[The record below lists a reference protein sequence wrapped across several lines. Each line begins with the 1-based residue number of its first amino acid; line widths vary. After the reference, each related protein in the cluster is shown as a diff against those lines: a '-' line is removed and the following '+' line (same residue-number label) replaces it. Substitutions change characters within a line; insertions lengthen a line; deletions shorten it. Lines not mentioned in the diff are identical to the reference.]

1 MKYYTNNTVLAWHWK
16 LIFVESRHTQP
27 HIIDNAFVNTF
38 FRRNLLFNVYTNKWN
53 ATCCLQN
60 RIGIDSII
68 VNVKCCMSPITT
80 VNINSTPAHTKYI
93 QFWKMYQWSIW
104 LLAVSFYSSLPM
116 YFIWPIKLRVKYQII
131 KCWRYSRNE
140 NRSIHFR
147 VGMSEW
153 ERERGRKSGCYSL
166 STNVNYH
173 FMAPKILLIIHIIDC
188 ATTIII
194 GVMKACRWRKG
205 IRKIPGFVR
214 L

>member
-1 MKYYTNNTVLAWHWK
+1 MHDVRSILVRRISSIDNNLFDMYTVYILLLLIWMQSSAMKYYTNNTVLAWHWK

-131 KCWRYSRNE
+131 KGWLWL
-140 NRSIHFR
+140 F
-147 VGMSEW
+147 
-153 ERERGRKSGCYSL
+153 
-166 STNVNYH
+166 
-173 FMAPKILLIIHIIDC
+173 A
-188 ATTIII
+188 
-194 GVMKACRWRKG
+194 
-205 IRKIPGFVR
+205 
-214 L
+214 